1 MQRNPARDCD
11 PDSARLQLPARVI
24 SVLLRR
30 PFAILLDGL
39 ERARQRRALAS
50 LSDTM
55 LKDIGLS
62 RRDVRRECRRPLW
75 R

>member
-1 MQRNPARDCD
+1 MQRNPTRDCN
-11 PDSARLQLPARVI
+11 PDSARLHFPARV
-24 SVLLRR
+24 VLRR

-62 RRDVRRECRRPLW
+62 RRDVERECRRSFW